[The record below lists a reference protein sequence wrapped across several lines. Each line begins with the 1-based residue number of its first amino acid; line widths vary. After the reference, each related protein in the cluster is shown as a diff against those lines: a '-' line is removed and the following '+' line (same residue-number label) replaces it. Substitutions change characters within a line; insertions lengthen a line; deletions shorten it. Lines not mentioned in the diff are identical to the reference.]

1 MSFDGLDPQWWW
13 LIGAALL
20 GIAELLIPGMFL
32 IWFAAAAALTG
43 FAALILGIPLAFQFG
58 LFALLSIAAVYGG
71 RRLYAA
77 NPVESSD
84 PLLNDRAA
92 RLRGE
97 IVLVVEP
104 IQHGTGRVRVGD
116 SVWNARGPDAELG
129 ARVRITGATG
139 TCLEVEPV
147 ATAQL
152 APAPD
157 TPTGYSGGDAA

>member
-43 FAALILGIPLAFQFG
+43 FAALIVGIPLAFQFG
-58 LFALLSIAAVYGG
+58 LFALLSIAAVYSG
-71 RRLYAA
+71 RRWYDA

-92 RLRGE
+92 RLKGE
-97 IVLVVEP
+97 IVVVVEP
-104 IQHGTGRVRVGD
+104 IQHGTGRVRVHD

-129 ARVRITGATG
+129 SRVRIVGATG
-139 TCLEVEPV
+139 TCLQVELV
-147 ATAQL
+147 GAAQL
-152 APAPD
+152 SDASA
-157 TPTGYSGGDAA
+157 TRHSGESRNP